1 MPVASVSARAQCHMR
16 SQCYPSEIAMLP
28 ESVNSPNPFSETGSD
43 DRAPFYD
50 ILAARPNVAS
60 RPCVA

>member
-1 MPVASVSARAQCHMR
+1 
-16 SQCYPSEIAMLP
+16 MLP